1 MSTNWVSDI
10 ADMHTKF
17 GVNAV
22 VRDFDKEKLTKF
34 LQFRIGCL
42 QEELDELK
50 DAETADDAVDALID
64 LIVFA
69 IGTLDAYQVDSIKAW
84 GRVYDANMAKEVG
97 VKEERPNPF
106 GLPDLIKPEG
116 WVAPQHKDNTGLLD
130 VVFAD

>member
-1 MSTNWVSDI
+1 
-10 ADMHTKF
+10 MHTKF

-22 VRDFDKEKLTKF
+22 VRDFDKEKLTQF
-34 LQFRIGCL
+34 LRFRIGCL

-84 GRVYDANMAKEVG
+84 GRVYDANIVKEVG
-97 VKEERPNPF
+97 IKEGRPNPF

-130 VVFAD
+130 IVFAD

>member
-1 MSTNWVSDI
+1 MSTNWVKDI

-17 GVNAV
+17 GVNTV
-22 VRDFDKEKLTKF
+22 VGDFDKEKLTKF

-97 VKEERPNPF
+97 VNPNRFNPF
-106 GLPDLIKPEG
+106 GLPDLLKPAD
-116 WVAPQHKDNTGLLD
+116 WKAPFHYDNVGLLKK
-130 VVFAD
+130 FLP